1 MFKHFY
7 TIIHWKRSLW
17 TCRLNGPA
25 LVIGLI
31 KRLVYYKRKVNQE
44 FLGFFFKVGKNKKE
58 RNNCPRKLK
67 RQSPDILLWSQD
79 FRDDQQIL

>member
-7 TIIHWKRSLW
+7 TIIHLRTPLW

-25 LVIGLI
+25 LEIGLI
-31 KRLVYYKRKVNQE
+31 KRLVYYKRKVNQV
-44 FLGFFFKVGKNKKE
+44 FFFFKVGKNKKE

-67 RQSPDILLWSQD
+67 RQSSDILLWSQD